1 MISTPT
7 ITPADA
13 TGQTVS
19 PTLSVCIA
27 THERPAL
34 LKVTLGHLAAQE
46 ELPDEVVVS
55 DSSAGS
61 ATAKVLE
68 QFRVVYPGIQVKH
81 VKSGNKALP
90 WQRWWAFLHSRGD
103 VILFLDDDIRLVPR
117 ALRRLKELY
126 REEGAGSP
134 IIGAGLLISLEDGAL
149 WERQRRSLPERI
161 LATSRS
167 KPGALTPGGISVSPS
182 DLPRGPATAV
192 EWLSGG
198 TMSLRRSALTAI
210 GEMQG
215 LFGLY
220 DLQIGCQEDAVLSSM
235 AARLTGGRL
244 VMLADGLA
252 FHPPLARAIRTA
264 DAHAGWHKGLRETL
278 GRAHAM
284 RWLATSRRS
293 LVLDWLRTVAL
304 EILRAGTSVV
314 RRPLSRADWNR
325 LAGGVY
331 GAILGLCV
339 WRRIPDQPQQRIAL
353 GSIPWLMR

>member
-1 MISTPT
+1 MISTLT
-7 ITPADA
+7 TTRAGA
-13 TGQTVS
+13 TEQAVS

-27 THERPAL
+27 THERPTL
-34 LKVTLGHLAAQE
+34 LEVTLGHLASQE

-61 ATAKVLE
+61 ATAKVVE
-68 QFRVVYPGIQVKH
+68 RFRGVHPCIEVKH

-126 REEGAGSP
+126 RQQEGTGQP
-134 IIGAGLLISLEDGAL
+134 IIGAGLLISLEDGVL
-149 WERQRRSLPERI
+149 WERKRRSLTERI
-161 LATSRS
+161 LATSLR

-182 DLPRGPATAV
+182 DLPRGSTTAV

-198 TMSLRRSALTAI
+198 TMSLRRSALAAI

-244 VMLADGLA
+244 VILAEELA

-264 DAHAGWHKGLRETL
+264 DAHAGWRKGLRETL
-278 GRAHAM
+278 GRAYAM

-293 LVLDWLRTVAL
+293 LVEDWFRTVVL
-304 EILRAGTSVV
+304 EVLRAGASVI
-314 RRPLSRADWNR
+314 RRPLSWVDWNR

-331 GAILGLCV
+331 GAIVGLCV
-339 WRRIPDQPQQRIAL
+339 WKRIPDQPQQRIA
-353 GSIPWLMR
+353 SIPWLMR